1 MTINGILY
9 IWEKNLLQ
17 KCPCIFLQ
25 PISLKAKEPAD
36 LNLHRKRP
44 SYFTL
49 LRGEFIFCLKTKVEI
64 EPCSPLL
71 IYYLTRM
78 ILPRVFATKRQELIG
93 FQQRTTQLMAAKI
106 CSTLEMPILLMEQ
119 DIDANIGD
127 APFPVKKSTC
137 SYLKFCPKL
146 TFTLAEICCY
156 EESQKLSKP
165 ILLLSPLNFSIE
177 IVIICGRRKCEYQI
191 EKQQL
196 SRSSVF
202 FFLLKHS
209 TRGTLHIV
217 R

>member
-1 MTINGILY
+1 
-9 IWEKNLLQ
+9 
-17 KCPCIFLQ
+17 
-25 PISLKAKEPAD
+25 
-36 LNLHRKRP
+36 
-44 SYFTL
+44 
-49 LRGEFIFCLKTKVEI
+49 
-64 EPCSPLL
+64 
-71 IYYLTRM
+71 M

-202 FFLLKHS
+202 FFPLKHS